1 MDFYGK
7 YKSPLG
13 YYNNANQIDSYG
25 VNHSG
30 FTTRDELEYQFARQQ
45 RENEL
50 MNQCKA
56 QGVME
61 NFPQYG
67 ANFWGNSANNYGFGL
82 FDITSNI
89 GNMNKAAALMSL
101 KQTQPKTWE
110 TALDGKEIYDDIIR
124 KERNFS
130 SQEQNKIDYG
140 ISAVKGGYSLLKN
153 YFRLKNLKMTDKYKH
168 AFMNCNASQYGQG
181 GANIAEFASN
191 IRETYDRMQRKNS
204 LDSSVGDQ
212 YANQIGRFLGS
223 KYPKGDCDEI
233 VQRYIRKNL

>member
-1 MDFYGK
+1 M
-7 YKSPLG
+7 
-13 YYNNANQIDSYG
+13 
-25 VNHSG
+25 
-30 FTTRDELEYQFARQQ
+30 
-45 RENEL
+45 
-50 MNQCKA
+50 
-56 QGVME
+56 
-61 NFPQYG
+61 
-67 ANFWGNSANNYGFGL
+67 
-82 FDITSNI
+82 
-89 GNMNKAAALMSL
+89 
-101 KQTQPKTWE
+101 
-110 TALDGKEIYDDIIR
+110 DGKEIYDDIIR

-130 SQEQNKIDYG
+130 SQKQNKIDYG